1 MKARELIYF
10 IQGYF
15 EIAEAGGNSAAL
27 TVEQFKAIKKL
38 IKDVDK
44 KPTNNATDQ
53 ACMATIK
60 FIDGILSTDPTPA
73 NLKSTSKL
81 IKERLNDTF
90 LHSVDQSYD
99 GNQTNFQNIHNGG
112 QGIKPEVIF
121 RC

>member
-15 EIAEAGGNSAAL
+15 EIAEAGGNAAAL

-44 KPTNNATDQ
+44 KPTNNATDK
-53 ACMATIK
+53 ACMATIN
-60 FIDGILSTDPTPA
+60 FIDGILSTDPKPE
-73 NLKSTSKL
+73 NLGSISKL
-81 IKERLNDTF
+81 IKEKLNDTF
-90 LHSVDQSYD
+90 LHSVDKSYE

-112 QGIKPEVIF
+112 QGINPEIIL